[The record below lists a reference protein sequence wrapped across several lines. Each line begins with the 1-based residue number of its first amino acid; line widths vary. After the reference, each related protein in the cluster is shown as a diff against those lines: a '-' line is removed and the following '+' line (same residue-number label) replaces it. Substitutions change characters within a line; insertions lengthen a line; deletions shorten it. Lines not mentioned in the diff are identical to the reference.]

1 MRVNRQNTSPSQQ
14 KGVVVVFATL
24 AMAVLIGAGALALDV
39 GNLIL
44 SKGKLQNLADAAALS
59 AAKTIDLGGDQ
70 AEAITAG
77 TLTINDNLSH
87 DGFSAISLDS
97 ATITFEFSETLP
109 FDASTAT
116 TDSTYVRIRIEDVDI
131 PDFLVSVMDIDLST
145 RASAVAGPSSSL
157 GRSCNIVPLSICA
170 GDDSSS
176 GNIAGYKTGTLH
188 VLKASSSTPSEIGS
202 GNFMPVTLTDADGNP
217 QTGADAYREAL
228 AGKYDSCLTVVDG
241 NPITTETGNMVGPT
255 LALDTRFEGFKIPG
269 LKDSDYLPDVNS
281 DYYTDSLAA
290 VEYSDDEGKY
300 VPVVPEDSESGVYD
314 YGTYMDKYESENY
327 ESCLNSSSCQNKGYY
342 RRIVTVPILDCST
355 ASKSGGRME
364 IELEGL
370 ACFFL
375 SQPVSETTTTDDNS
389 GKGDGSWIIGEFIQD
404 CRNNSGN
411 ASISPNEDGPYKIVL
426 FADPDS
432 GDS

>member
-1 MRVNRQNTSPSQQ
+1 MRANRQKTSPNQQ

-39 GNLIL
+39 GNLTL

-70 AEAITAG
+70 TEATAAG
-77 TLTINDNLSH
+77 NLTINDNLSY
-87 DGFSAISLDS
+87 DGFSAISLES
-97 ATITFEFSETLP
+97 ATITFEYSETLP
-109 FDASTAT
+109 FDTSTAT
-116 TDSTYVRIRIEDVDI
+116 TDSTYVRVRIENVNI
-131 PDFLVSVMDIDLST
+131 PDFLVSVMNIDLST

-176 GNIAGYKTGTLH
+176 DNIAGYSSGTMH
-188 VLKASSSTPSEIGS
+188 VLKASSSNPSELGP

-217 QTGADAYREAL
+217 QTGADSYREAL
-228 AGKYDSCLTVVDG
+228 AGKYESCLTVEAG
-241 NPITTETGNMVGPT
+241 EPITTETGNMVGPT

-269 LKDSDYLPDVNS
+269 LKDSDYIHDVNS
-281 DYYTDSLAA
+281 YYHEDKLAA
-290 VEYSDDEGKY
+290 VMYSDDAGKY
-300 VPVVPEDSESGVYD
+300 ITDKTSSEIYSYSE
-314 YGTYMDKYESENY
+314 YMAKYQTENY
-327 ESCLNSSSCQNKGYY
+327 ESCLNSSSCQNQGFF

-355 ASKSGGRME
+355 ASKKGGRME
-364 IELEGL
+364 VEMQGL
-370 ACFFL
+370 ACFFI
-375 SQPVSETTTTDDNS
+375 SQPVSETTTTDNKN
-389 GKGDGSWIIGEFIQD
+389 GNGDGSWIVGEFIQD

-411 ASISPNEDGPYKIVL
+411 ASVEPNEDGPYKIVL